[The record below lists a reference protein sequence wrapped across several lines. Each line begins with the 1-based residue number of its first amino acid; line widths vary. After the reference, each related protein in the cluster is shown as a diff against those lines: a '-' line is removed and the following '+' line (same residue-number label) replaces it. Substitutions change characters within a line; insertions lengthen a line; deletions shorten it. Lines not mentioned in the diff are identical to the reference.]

1 MPRDPRHDLLFEPI
15 AIGPKLLKNRLMQV
29 PQCTGAGWRAP
40 GANAAHRAV
49 KAEGGWAAICTEAC
63 SVHPESDQT
72 TSTVATLWDAGDVSN
87 HRAMVEAVHRWGA
100 LAGVELF
107 YAGGLGD
114 NLGTRYAATAMHQFQ
129 SPWMPHSYTYA
140 AEVADLRRVVSMHG
154 EAARRAVDAGFDI
167 IYLHGTHGTLPVQ
180 ALSRHFNCRTDGYGG
195 SFENRARLW
204 LEILEAMRQAADG
217 AAAIANRFSID
228 QLSGPQGIEAA
239 DEGLAFV
246 ELVTR
251 RGLVDLW
258 DVNVSSLQE
267 WGEDAGPSRFYKS
280 NHQVPWTRDVRK
292 VAKVPVV
299 NVGRFTDPDEMVR
312 ALRSGQ
318 CDIIGCARPSIAD
331 PFLPRKIAEGRLDDI
346 RECIG
351 CNQCIS
357 RFERNVAIVCTQNPT
372 ALEEYRRGWHP
383 ERVEPTMAPQRV
395 AVVGAGPAGLECA
408 LTLGRRGHQ
417 VELLEATPNLGGHLR
432 DVVRLPG
439 LAEWGRVITWRETQL
454 NKLANVTVRRGV
466 GVVTADDLLDYGSE
480 RVVLATGAEWVTDG
494 SGPLGPDPIPGIDA
508 GRPQFATP
516 EQVLAGKAIGERVLV
531 LDADGYFMGI
541 SLAELLADRG
551 KRVTLVTPFASAAP
565 YTDWTLEGPNL
576 RRMMREKGI
585 GERLSHWVERV
596 EIGNALTVALFDLY
610 RDGYRRTETPTAG
623 ALPRR
628 ASTTV
633 EEFACDSIVL
643 CTARR
648 SNDALY
654 RGLKARQ
661 DEWAAHGLAGVH
673 RAGDCLAPRYLADA
687 VFDGHRLAREF
698 DDPDPER
705 PRAIIRERQLW
716 GGEFFPKLGDRVL

>member
-1 MPRDPRHDLLFEPI
+1 
-15 AIGPKLLKNRLMQV
+15 MQV

-40 GANAAHRAV
+40 HANVAHREV

-72 TSTVATLWDAGDVSN
+72 TSTVATLWDSGDVVN

-107 YAGGLGD
+107 YAGGLRD
-114 NLGTRYAATAMHQFQ
+114 NLGTRYVATAMHQFP
-129 SPWMPHSYTYA
+129 SPWMPHAYTYA
-140 AEVADLRRVVSMHG
+140 AEVADLRRIVAMHA
-154 EAARRAVDAGFDI
+154 EAARRAVEAGFDI
-167 IYLHGTHGTLPVQ
+167 VYLHGTHGTLPVQ
-180 ALSRHFNCRTDGYGG
+180 ALSRHFNRRTDGYGG
-195 SFENRARLW
+195 SLENRARLW
-204 LEILEAMRQAADG
+204 LEILEAMRAAVDG

-228 QLSGPQGIEAA
+228 QLSGPQGVEAA

-280 NHQVPWTRDVRK
+280 NHQAPWTREVK
-292 VAKVPVV
+292 KIAKVPVV

-312 ALRSGQ
+312 VLRSGQ

-331 PFLPRKIAEGRLDDI
+331 PFLPCKIDEGRLEDI

-357 RFERNVAIVCTQNPT
+357 RFERNVTIVCTQNPT

-383 ERVEPTMAPQRV
+383 ERVEPTAQPRRV

-408 LTLGRRGHQ
+408 LTLGRRGHE
-417 VELLEATPNLGGHLR
+417 VELLEATPHLGGHLR

-439 LAEWGRVITWRETQL
+439 LAEWGRVIAWRETQL
-454 NKLANVTVRRGV
+454 NKLANVTIRRGV
-466 GVVTADDLLDYGSE
+466 GLVTAGDLLDYCVE
-480 RVVLATGAEWVTDG
+480 RVVLATGAAWMTDG

-508 GRPQFATP
+508 AASQFATP
-516 EQVLAGKAIGERVLV
+516 EQVFAGKAIGERVLV
-531 LDADGYFMGI
+531 LDADGYFMGV

-551 KRVTLVTPFASAAP
+551 KRVTLVTLFPAAAP

-585 GERLSHWVERV
+585 AERLSTWLERV
-596 EIGNALTVALFDLY
+596 ETSGNALVVALSDLS
-610 RDGYRRTETPTAG
+610 RDGPRRTEATAAG
-623 ALPRR
+623 TLPRR
-628 ASTTV
+628 ASTAV
-633 EEFACDSIVL
+633 ETFACDSVIL
-643 CTARR
+643 CTARK

-654 RGLKARQ
+654 RALKACAS
-661 DEWAAHGLAGVH
+661 EWPAHGLLGVH
-673 RAGDCLAPRYLADA
+673 RAG
-687 VFDGHRLAREF
+687 
-698 DDPDPER
+698 
-705 PRAIIRERQLW
+705 
-716 GGEFFPKLGDRVL
+716 